1 MSINRNRPKKTVQK
15 ARKNKRNV
23 LVRYFPLFS
32 LCVVLLAAYLIVL
45 SVHPVGV
52 IEYLKSE
59 YTSIGKGN
67 GYNIDIHD
75 GKPKYTISDDD
86 KYVVVSSNYV
96 NCYNR
101 NGKTIFEQSHS
112 LAEPVFK
119 LSDTRYLLYGQG
131 ERALKVNTFSDEL
144 YSLNFES
151 GIITA
156 AISDSGVFA
165 VATKAEGYSSGV
177 AVFNKRNEK
186 IFEWFSSDET
196 INNLAL
202 SSNGKNLAVSTVKVL
217 DGKFLS
223 TLYVLKF
230 NSADAVYKKTYSDD
244 VIYQILPVSAS
255 TYSVVLSNN
264 IEFVNYRKENVK
276 SHSSDYSI
284 SLIKKSE
291 GKIVAVRTVAANQDE
306 SIIEVYTLNGKLKSS
321 FKVNSCVTDISYKGN
336 KIYLL
341 GSHNIFKYSTKGE
354 LLVETKSNFD
364 VLFLEAISNNNVAC
378 IRNSSI
384 DKCELTQTE
393 E

>member
-1 MSINRNRPKKTVQK
+1 MSTIRNKRKKTIQNS
-15 ARKNKRNV
+15 RKNKRNL

-59 YTSIGKGN
+59 YTSIGKGS

-75 GKPKYTISDDD
+75 GKPKYTISADD

-96 NCYNR
+96 NCYNG

-112 LAEPVFK
+112 LAEPVVK

-144 YSLNFES
+144 YSVNFES

-202 SSNGKNLAVSTVKVL
+202 SSSGKNLAVSTVKVS

-223 TLYVLKF
+223 TLYVLNF

-244 VIYQILPVSAS
+244 VVYQILPVSAS
-255 TYSVVLSNN
+255 TYSVVFSNN
-264 IEFVNYRKENVK
+264 IEFINYKRENVK
-276 SHSSDYSI
+276 SHSSNYSI
-284 SLIKKSE
+284 SIVKKSE
-291 GKIVAVRTVAANQDE
+291 GKIIAVRTVAANQDE
-306 SIIEVYTLNGKLKSS
+306 SIIEVYSLNGKLKSS
-321 FKVNSCVTDISYKGN
+321 FKVNSFITDISYKGN

-341 GSHNIFKYSTKGE
+341 GPHNIFKYSTKGE
-354 LLVETKSNFD
+354 LLVETKSDFD

>member
-15 ARKNKRNV
+15 ARKNKRNL

>member
-1 MSINRNRPKKTVQK
+1 M
-15 ARKNKRNV
+15 
-23 LVRYFPLFS
+23 
-32 LCVVLLAAYLIVL
+32 
-45 SVHPVGV
+45 
-52 IEYLKSE
+52 
-59 YTSIGKGN
+59 
-67 GYNIDIHD
+67 
-75 GKPKYTISDDD
+75 
-86 KYVVVSSNYV
+86 
-96 NCYNR
+96 
-101 NGKTIFEQSHS
+101 
-112 LAEPVFK
+112 
-119 LSDTRYLLYGQG
+119 LYGQG